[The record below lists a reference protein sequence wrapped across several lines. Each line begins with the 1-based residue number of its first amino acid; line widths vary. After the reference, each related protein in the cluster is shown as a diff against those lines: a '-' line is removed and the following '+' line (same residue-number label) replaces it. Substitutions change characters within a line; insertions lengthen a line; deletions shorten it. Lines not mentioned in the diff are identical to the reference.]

1 MKSESFDGLI
11 KTRRSFLRT
20 TMFGAATSWT
30 VPVFV
35 QSTFSSLHAAAADA
49 ATQAVTGKDAPIL
62 VLVQLAGGN
71 DGLNTVIPFADDEY
85 HKARRTLAISAKASL
100 KLDDRTGLHP
110 SLPFFEK
117 SFKDGALSILHGVGY
132 PNPNRSHFRST
143 EIWTRATDANR
154 VGTTGWIGRYFDNAC
169 PGEDPTVGVALV
181 DRQPDAFVAN
191 KRPGIALKAPDLYR
205 WMQGK
210 GDGEEAEDVFRQ
222 MNSPDAEM
230 GSAGGSID
238 MVAGGNGGPGLA
250 SASDALSF
258 LERTGLDAQM
268 SSDKVR
274 ELLRKSKV
282 RAGYPGQPLGQ
293 SLQLVARMI
302 EGGLP
307 TRVYYVSHGGF
318 DTHAGQ
324 ENAHAQRLQ
333 QLNDSLEAFVKD
345 LEAQG
350 ARDRVLIMTFSEFGR
365 RVSENA
371 NGGTDHGAAAPLFV
385 LGPKVKG
392 GIIGAQP
399 SLTDLDNGDLK
410 FHTDF
415 RSIYATVLENW
426 LKTPSK
432 PVLGREFAK
441 LGFI

>member
-35 QSTFSSLHAAAADA
+35 QNTFSSLHAAAADA
-49 ATQAVTGKDAPIL
+49 ATQAVTGKDSPIL

-71 DGLNTVIPFADDEY
+71 DGLNTVIPFADDSY
-85 HKARRTLAISAKASL
+85 HRARRTLAIKEKAAL
-100 KLDDRTGLHP
+100 KLDDHTALHP

-143 EIWTRATDANR
+143 EIWTRATDANK

-181 DRQPDAFVAN
+181 DRQPDAFVAT

-205 WMQGK
+205 WMQGRAD
-210 GDGEEAEDVFRQ
+210 GDEAEDVFRQ

-230 GSAGGSID
+230 GAAGGSID
-238 MVAGGNGGPGLA
+238 MVAGGNGGPALGT
-250 SASDALSF
+250 ASDALSF

-365 RVSENA
+365 RVQENA

-385 LGPKVKG
+385 LGPKVKA

-415 RSIYATVLENW
+415 RSVYATVLENW

-432 PVLGREFAK
+432 PVLGREFKK
-441 LGFI
+441 LGFV

>member
-1 MKSESFDGLI
+1 MKSDSFDGLV

-35 QSTFSSLHAAAADA
+35 QNTFSTLHAAAADS

-62 VLVQLAGGN
+62 VLVQLGGGN
-71 DGLNTVIPFADDEY
+71 DGLNTVIPYTDDSY
-85 HKARRTLAISAKASL
+85 HKARRTLAYKAADVL
-100 KLDDRTGLHP
+100 KLNDSTGLHP
-110 SLPFFEK
+110 SLPFFEE
-117 SFKDGALSILHGVGY
+117 SFKDGGLSIIQGVGY

-143 EIWTRATDANR
+143 EIWTRATDANK
-154 VGTTGWIGRYFDNAC
+154 VGTTGWVGRYFDNAC
-169 PGEDPTVGVALV
+169 AGEDPTVGIALV
-181 DRQPDAFVAN
+181 DRQPDAFVAS
-191 KRPGIALKAPDLYR
+191 KRPGIALKAPELYR
-205 WMQGK
+205 WMQGRS
-210 GDGEEAEDVFRQ
+210 DADEAGEVFREL
-222 MNSPDAEM
+222 NSPDAEM

-238 MVAGGNGGPGLA
+238 MVAGGNGGPTLG
-250 SASDALSF
+250 SAQDALSF
-258 LERTGLDAQM
+258 LERTGLDAQL

-282 RAGYPGQPLGQ
+282 RAGYPGEALGQ

-318 DTHAGQ
+318 DTHTGQ
-324 ENAHAQRLQ
+324 ANAHAQRLK
-333 QLNDSLEAFVKD
+333 QLNDALAAFMKD

-350 ARDRVLIMTFSEFGR
+350 ARDRVMVMTFSEFGR
-365 RVSENA
+365 RVQENA

-385 LGPKVKG
+385 FGPKVKA

-415 RSIYATVLENW
+415 RSVYATVLENW
-426 LKTPSK
+426 LKTDSK
-432 PVLGREFAK
+432 PVLGREFK
-441 LGFI
+441 NLGFV